1 MEAVAVCTVSA
12 PEKSKSFSGLFPV
25 SCQAPRAYNALTDGH
40 SPGHKGEMMMK
51 ENYKSFI
58 RGALAGS
65 LAGSLAALL
74 FAPKSGREL
83 RQDITDQ
90 ARHVSDKGQEIVG
103 KISETSIEYTDKIK
117 EVASA
122 VIHEIGQW
130 RKKDEI
136 IPEASVLSV
145 PVEDDTE
152 EDGL

>member
-1 MEAVAVCTVSA
+1 
-12 PEKSKSFSGLFPV
+12 
-25 SCQAPRAYNALTDGH
+25 
-40 SPGHKGEMMMK
+40 MMK

-74 FAPKSGREL
+74 LAPKSGQEL
-83 RQDITDQ
+83 RRDITDK
-90 ARHVSDKGQEIVG
+90 ARHVSDKGQKLAG

-117 EVASA
+117 EAASA

-136 IPEASVLSV
+136 IPEASVSSI
-145 PVEDDTE
+145 PVQEDTE
-152 EDGL
+152 EDDL